1 MGSILGLHRINA
13 WLGDDVGYV
22 SSFEKGGFCSMKD
35 YWKALLFI
43 ILSSFLYQVLYE
55 YVPQLRWLFV
65 LLWIAILLV
74 FGYLLSPNKKRSN
87 RWLGKV
93 IISIFVIFTIG
104 FRLNLF
110 AVVGLDRWVIFKGI
124 GSSFLDLLLVYCG
137 WSFYQL

>member
-1 MGSILGLHRINA
+1 
-13 WLGDDVGYV
+13 
-22 SSFEKGGFCSMKD
+22 MKD

-55 YVPQLRWLFV
+55 YVPQLSWLFV

-110 AVVGLDRWVIFKGI
+110 AVVGIDRWVIFKGI
-124 GSSFLDLLLVYCG
+124 GSSFLDLLLVYSG